1 MIKTPDV
8 VNLDK
13 SHVSFCGKAF
23 RFRQEIERSLHETKS
38 EISWNREAWVHETK
52 SEFVEGRGERCTK
65 SCRNSSGKGESGR
78 TKPSRNSS
86 RRWRR
91 CRTKPSRNSA
101 KAGERRCT
109 KPSRN
114 SAKAG
119 ERRCTKS
126 NRISPER
133 SPLIGAG
140 EGEAFFSRCG
150 VKPFAQK
157 MTIYLKLRSLR
168 WSVRSIAWLT
178 WCTNFQCC
186 ARARCGGKRDRAVC
200 RQMYVLCVR
209 GFWRADRLTGLR
221 EQRIH
226 L

>member
-65 SCRNSSGKGESGR
+65 SSRNSSGKGESGR

-114 SAKAG
+114 SSVCGRRPPRHCQRVRHRTAG
-119 ERRCTKS
+119 ERGGATFLAAAKKAVPEKKKVS
-126 NRISPER
+126 DTSRILLYE
-133 SPLIGAG
+133 
-140 EGEAFFSRCG
+140 
-150 VKPFAQK
+150 
-157 MTIYLKLRSLR
+157 
-168 WSVRSIAWLT
+168 
-178 WCTNFQCC
+178 N
-186 ARARCGGKRDRAVC
+186 
-200 RQMYVLCVR
+200 
-209 GFWRADRLTGLR
+209 
-221 EQRIH
+221 
-226 L
+226 